1 MNFCQVAQICCLE
14 GACHASEQPCASSS
28 AISAAAPGRCL
39 EYTQRCPR
47 EGHAERSVVEQIA
60 PEKELG
66 SKSSHVAVMQL
77 RQFVVMLLLLSAI

>member
-1 MNFCQVAQICCLE
+1 MCLLKCHQCCCPWALF
-14 GACHASEQPCASSS
+14 GH
-28 AISAAAPGRCL
+28 
-39 EYTQRCPR
+39 TQRCPSR
-47 EGHAERSVVEQIA
+47 GHAERFVVEQIA